1 MEDFEVDKLILLNC
15 KELNFSKEENGF
27 ISLKYRG
34 EEYKRVKLTR
44 LIPFYS
50 KTTYISVAY
59 ENEEK
64 EFKEIGVIK
73 NIDELS
79 PQQRKLV
86 DDYLEY
92 KYYMPEITRIY
103 SIKDNMRGY
112 IIVTADTTSGKKT
125 LRIRD
130 WNSNFIMLSDK
141 MLYVVDVEGNK
152 YFSPDIYKLDRK
164 SLANIELFV

>member
-1 MEDFEVDKLILLNC
+1 MEEFEIDKLILLNC
-15 KELNFSKEENGF
+15 GELEFAQEESGF
-27 ISLKYRG
+27 VSLKYRG
-34 EEYKRVKLTR
+34 EEYKRVILTR

-73 NIDELS
+73 NIDDMTSE
-79 PQQRKLV
+79 QRKLV

-92 KYYMPEITRIY
+92 KYYMPEITKIY

-130 WNSNFIMLSDK
+130 WNSNFIMLSEK

-152 YFSPDIYKLDRK
+152 YFSPDIYKMDKK